1 MQKKLKR
8 DKHCTLWFKKLYLN
22 YSVYS
27 FIGVNEV
34 HSYIPLN
41 SHSNIYVSRNFLF
54 LSVAVRI
61 ETDKVLDLQVGQL
74 IHVECRAWFHGVK
87 HDTKDMSGLVR
98 FEVMLR
104 G

>member
-1 MQKKLKR
+1 MR
-8 DKHCTLWFKKLYLN
+8 
-22 YSVYS
+22 
-27 FIGVNEV
+27 VNEV

-41 SHSNIYVSRNFLF
+41 SHSDIYVSIIHSAIFLF
-54 LSVAVRI
+54 ISVAVRI
-61 ETDKVLDLQVGQL
+61 ETDQVLDLQVGQL

>member
-1 MQKKLKR
+1 MRYINLFHGTVVQILMFQLFIR
-8 DKHCTLWFKKLYLN
+8 QISWF
-22 YSVYS
+22 
-27 FIGVNEV
+27 I
-34 HSYIPLN
+34 
-41 SHSNIYVSRNFLF
+41 
-54 LSVAVRI
+54 SVAVRI

>member
-1 MQKKLKR
+1 MFQL
-8 DKHCTLWFKKLYLN
+8 
-22 YSVYS
+22 
-27 FIGVNEV
+27 FI
-34 HSYIPLN
+34 PQ
-41 SHSNIYVSRNFLF
+41 FCLF
-54 LSVAVRI
+54 ISVAVRI

>member
-1 MQKKLKR
+1 MFQL
-8 DKHCTLWFKKLYLN
+8 
-22 YSVYS
+22 
-27 FIGVNEV
+27 FIRAIFFV
-34 HSYIPLN
+34 I
-41 SHSNIYVSRNFLF
+41 
-54 LSVAVRI
+54 SVAVRI